1 MTKYPLET
9 IKAPALLFLNGSCVL
24 IKDSIKVTKTTTRS
38 DIVLSNNVKAAERVD
53 AQKIEIKGSPVA
65 FSKLDVLFK
74 ELSLVKGSLLPR
86 ISNCYIAARVASGK
100 WVKWSFLPAVHSGIG
115 SITFG
120 ANNPMGEHT
129 WTIFPDPE
137 NPTKPLFESSEMT
150 SAPTVPS
157 LTDAGKFMLRCLGVY
172 GSGDDKIEF
181 DTDGA
186 SIDISLSTED
196 AQNDRLLKYGLL
208 VSDIQVNVKLK
219 PRGISYADWTKL
231 SEISQTDELGSIQG
245 VGTLPS
251 LVLRGVKKGDF
262 TFTAASAR
270 VKDPSATFSAKD
282 PLMDELTFEALGDY
296 YGDNKLTI
304 GTASADF
311 EFETAATQNAGGQ
324 TKAVK

>member
-53 AQKIEIKGSPVA
+53 AQKIEIKGAPVA
-65 FSKLDVLFK
+65 FSNTDALFK

-115 SITFG
+115 SISFG

-137 NPTKPLFESSEMT
+137 NPTEPLFTSSEMT

-157 LTDAGKFMLRCLGVY
+157 LTDAGQFMLRCLGIY
-172 GSGDDKIEF
+172 GEGDDKIEF
-181 DTDGA
+181 DTEGA
-186 SIDISLSTED
+186 SIDISLSVED
-196 AQNDRLLKYGLL
+196 AQNDRLIKFGKNLTDIS
-208 VSDIQVNVKLK
+208 VSAKFK
-219 PRGISYADWTKL
+219 PRNISLADWQKL
-231 SEISQTDELGSIQG
+231 TGITTTDTIGQFKG
-245 VGTLPS
+245 VASFPN
-251 LVLRGVKKGDF
+251 LVLRGVKKDDVQF
-262 TFTAASAR
+262 TLASAR
-270 VKDPSATFSAKD
+270 VKDPSATFSPKD
-282 PLMDELTFEALGDY
+282 ALMDELTFEAHGDAM
-296 YGDNKLTI
+296 GDNKLTI
-304 GTASADF
+304 GKAAADF
-311 EFETAATQNAGGQ
+311 VFEEDAGD
-324 TKAVK
+324 